1 MWREAGRNPTGEKKQ
16 EPKEKKTRV
25 DLGDNPLDTNFSP
38 ALTSCVPWANDSSHL
53 SLPFHDYRIGQQAE
67 PGQAVIG

>member
-1 MWREAGRNPTGEKKQ
+1 MWKEARRNLTGEKKKQ
-16 EPKEKKTRV
+16 KTV
-25 DLGDNPLDTNFSP
+25 DLADNPLDTNVSP